1 MADFKKGDRVSF
13 KPGPKAK
20 DNVTATVSAIEGA
33 FLVTN
38 GDDGKERR
46 VRPGA
51 CTAAPAKK
59 AA

>member
-33 FLVTN
+33 FLVTKD
-38 GDDGKERR
+38 DDGKERR

-59 AA
+59 AT